1 MYRCEAV
8 LRGHWNRSIAALSRQ
23 WKPTSL
29 SVWSVVWSVTF
40 FVSLFG
46 TSFHFSFLRV
56 FFFHR
61 MIDQHLVRPRQM
73 CVLFHW
79 SLEFRRALHLRIKYI
94 SQLEVLLLVFH
105 LLKRSWFQRLKF
117 FCVSRRKPRKWNHF
131 FNISQ
136 PFCKHSVLPLVS
148 RTRCHGNFITQDT
161 LVWRQVQDEHW
172 GFS

>member
-1 MYRCEAV
+1 METDLTFSMISGVISDV
-8 LRGHWNRSIAALSRQ
+8 LCFAFRNLLPLQ
-23 WKPTSL
+23 
-29 SVWSVVWSVTF
+29 
-40 FVSLFG
+40 
-46 TSFHFSFLRV
+46 FSESS
-56 FFFHR
+56 FFHR

-79 SLEFRRALHLRIKYI
+79 SLEFRRALHLRIKHI

-131 FNISQ
+131 FNISR
-136 PFCKHSVLPLVS
+136 PFCKHNVLPLVS